1 MTRRLANAVPDSDG
15 VVVCEPLSLPPS
27 AARSTSARM
36 TAAVRELAAADVP
49 VRWVLID
56 DGHQVEKGLRLK
68 SLAPDPATFP
78 DGWAPIVELRSPTSI
93 RWIGL
98 WHCFQGL
105 WRTLDEENNFGD
117 LNDDLALLPSGG
129 YLPRGDEAA
138 CTPLD
143 DGLSRVELEVQPGE
157 HRITVAL
164 A

>member
-1 MTRRLANAVPDSDG
+1 MAILVERTDRMVTALLATPGGRSLGLFVVSADG
-15 VVVCEPLSLPPS
+15 TL
-27 AARSTSARM
+27 T
-36 TAAVRELAAADVP
+36 AADVP

-68 SLAPDPATFP
+68 SFAPDSAKFP
-78 DGWAPIVELRSPTSI
+78 DGWAPIVELRSPISI

-105 WRTLDEENNFGD
+105 WKTLDEKNDFGD

-129 YLPRGDEAA
+129 YLPRDDEAA

-143 DGLSRVELEVQPGE
+143 DGLWRVELEVRPGE